1 MWDTNWRD
9 TAWSELNQKWDLIII
24 GGGITGAG
32 IFNLAARKGLHVLLL
47 EASDFAFGTSSR
59 SSKLVHGGLR
69 YLRNKQ
75 FDVVRESVKERERL
89 IKEAPGLV
97 NKLSF
102 IFPGFTTDVTS
113 QITMSIGVIIYDLLA
128 PKWDHRILSPNQ
140 VFKKEPILRHKE
152 LTGANQYYD
161 ASVDDSRLVLR
172 VIQDGVRS
180 GGIALN
186 YTKASSLLKNA
197 KNKIIGV
204 IAEDQTPENTHPSL
218 EIQAAVVINASGPW
232 SDEVRKN
239 VNGTPRL
246 RKLRG
251 SHLIFSRE
259 KLPIN
264 HAVTMLHPRDGR
276 ALFAIPWEGV
286 SMIGTTDLDQQ
297 DMDKETSITAQE
309 VDYLIDAANFAFPGR
324 NVSCDDV
331 ISTFSGL
338 RPVINTGAATPSQES
353 RAHQV
358 WEEDGLITVSG
369 GKLSIFRVMA
379 ADVLNYISN
388 RLPGNPKFDHRDQI
402 FEPPPK
408 KPETSNLAPDTWL
421 GLAGRHG
428 QDVIPL
434 LESASPASLTSIQP
448 LSNLWAEINWAAK
461 QEAVVHLDD
470 LMLRRVRLG
479 LCLPNGGMDHLGK
492 IKNLIQKEL
501 GWSDRRWKKE
511 VSRYQDTWKKYY
523 YLP

>member
-1 MWDTNWRD
+1 
-9 TAWSELNQKWDLIII
+9 
-24 GGGITGAG
+24 
-32 IFNLAARKGLHVLLL
+32 
-47 EASDFAFGTSSR
+47 
-59 SSKLVHGGLR
+59 
-69 YLRNKQ
+69 
-75 FDVVRESVKERERL
+75 
-89 IKEAPGLV
+89 
-97 NKLSF
+97 
-102 IFPGFTTDVTS
+102 
-113 QITMSIGVIIYDLLA
+113 
-128 PKWDHRILSPNQ
+128 
-140 VFKKEPILRHKE
+140 
-152 LTGANQYYD
+152 
-161 ASVDDSRLVLR
+161 
-172 VIQDGVRS
+172 
-180 GGIALN
+180 
-186 YTKASSLLKNA
+186 
-197 KNKIIGV
+197 
-204 IAEDQTPENTHPSL
+204 
-218 EIQAAVVINASGPW
+218 
-232 SDEVRKN
+232 
-239 VNGTPRL
+239 
-246 RKLRG
+246 
-251 SHLIFSRE
+251 
-259 KLPIN
+259 
-264 HAVTMLHPRDGR
+264 
-276 ALFAIPWEGV
+276 
-286 SMIGTTDLDQQ
+286 MIGTTDLDQQ

-309 VDYLIDAANFAFPGR
+309 VDYLIDAANFAFPSR

-402 FEPPPK
+402 FEPLPK

-501 GWSDRRWKKE
+501 GWSDKRWKKE